1 MDVNTGGNLGRVAD
15 ETTGEDKELI
25 KSIKQDKAR
34 TKSDL
39 VSRRNALK
47 RQCNCRRTS
56 IYTLMKRTN
65 AGT

>member
-34 TKSDL
+34 TKSAFIRIEKKAAAPY
-39 VSRRNALK
+39 RRGRLS
-47 RQCNCRRTS
+47 TS
-56 IYTLMKRTN
+56 
-65 AGT
+65 AGS